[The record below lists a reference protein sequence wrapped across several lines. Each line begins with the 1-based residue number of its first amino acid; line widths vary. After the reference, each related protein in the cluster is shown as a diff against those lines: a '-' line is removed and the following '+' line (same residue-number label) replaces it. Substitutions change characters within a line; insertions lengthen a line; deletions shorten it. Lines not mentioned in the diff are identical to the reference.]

1 MNNEVDEASICL
13 SLGKI
18 YEEENKFEEALHYF
32 QQALTVSKQLRQ
44 VNVFEQQSF
53 DIIRLVQMMGVS
65 YLGVARILSIREEW
79 SRVESCARAAVTM
92 GRLMNDE
99 SMENEGMILIGKTQ
113 HNK

>member
-1 MNNEVDEASICL
+1 
-13 SLGKI
+13 
-18 YEEENKFEEALHYF
+18 
-32 QQALTVSKQLRQ
+32 
-44 VNVFEQQSF
+44 
-53 DIIRLVQMMGVS
+53 MMGVS